1 MRGKMT
7 MAQGVRI
14 GTGFAAMIIIATV
27 AREDCFDDWFR
38 APGTKLPDREIVKMD
53 TIVKVFLHD

>member
-1 MRGKMT
+1 MT

-14 GTGFAAMIIIATV
+14 GTGFTAMIIVATV
-27 AREDCFDDWFR
+27 ARVDSFDDWFR